1 MFLRIYRVT
10 DRLGYMC
17 LRLVA
22 EVGQWWL
29 ACARSAS
36 RLTRRTSGGVM
47 GLVVLLVSFVAW
59 LVVRAF
65 VLLRELVLGLARGS
79 LKLLSNLWA
88 LLGAALR
95 SLGST
100 LRIGLGEMLNVA
112 HQGRRLSV
120 ALGKSAAR
128 QTVLR
133 RSQHA
138 QAPEPLE
145 VVDVSLVDD
154 PLRAQNRRLSLLVV
168 MMGFVVVGALLWAT
182 DPSRSAAAPL
192 TGGADTRLLALAN
205 LTATPAGAAASISIA
220 TPIPTAT
227 PVPPALRQGGT
238 LAFVGRERG
247 QQDIWAVSVGS
258 RAPLRL
264 TNDVQDE
271 RDPAWSADGARL
283 AYASRQD
290 GNWEIYVY
298 DVPTQETTRI
308 TYDLSFQG
316 GPSWSPDNLW
326 IVYESYQGQNLDI
339 YAVPID
345 GSQTP
350 QRLTDHPAP
359 DFSPAWSSDGRRVA
373 FVSLRDGVQDI
384 YILSLD
390 TLEIVNLTQNALRD
404 EDYPTW
410 SPDGQWL
417 AYSAWEQGSEKVFV
431 QRADAPG
438 GQAQVL
444 SFGRTPGWSPD
455 GRSLVVVVDAADAS
469 QSYLYVVP
477 FGQSGAVA
485 TEVISVP
492 YGASK
497 PRWTDRGL
505 PPQLVNSGGLPL
517 GVVEPLYVEQ
527 EQSYSTGAPYRLS
540 ALPNVQAPRAFL
552 SDRVNDSFN
561 ALRARVLQLSS
572 VDFFQTLDDAWWDL
586 ERRPSPGEERRNWH
600 MTGRAFAF
608 QRSAILGFPPQ
619 IEVQREEVGVDT
631 LWRVYLRVSDD
642 AQNGQ
647 LGEPLRRLP
656 WDFLAATQGDVE
668 AYNQGGRLRRQPPAG
683 YYIDLTQVAAD
694 YGWLR
699 RPSGTDWRANAA
711 TRFYNLFYKPQGM
724 DWYTAMLET
733 HTSGELVNFAPTRT
747 PGS

>member
-10 DRLGYMC
+10 DRLGYVC
-17 LRLVA
+17 LRLAA

-29 ACARSAS
+29 SCARSAS
-36 RLTRRTSGGVM
+36 RLTRRTSGGVI
-47 GLVVLLVSFVAW
+47 GLVVMLASFVAW
-59 LVVRAF
+59 LVTRAF
-65 VLLRELVLGLARGS
+65 MLLRGLVLGVVHGS
-79 LKLLSNLWA
+79 RKLLSGLWG
-88 LLGAALR
+88 LLSAVLGGVLSSGARKIANMTGQER
-95 SLGST
+95 
-100 LRIGLGEMLNVA
+100 GLSAVG
-112 HQGRRLSV
+112 
-120 ALGKSAAR
+120 GKSAAHE
-128 QTVLR
+128 TVLR

-138 QAPEPLE
+138 QASEPSE
-145 VVDVSLVDD
+145 AADVSLIDD

-168 MMGFVVVGALLWAT
+168 MMGLIVVVALLWAT
-182 DPSRSAAAPL
+182 DPSRPAAAPL

-205 LTATPAGAAASISIA
+205 LTATPADAAASIGIA

-298 DVPTQETTRI
+298 DVPNQETTRI

-359 DFSPAWSSDGRRVA
+359 DFSPAWSPDGRRVA

-431 QRADAPG
+431 QRADAAG

-477 FGQSGAVA
+477 FDQSGAVA

-733 HTSGELVNFAPTRT
+733 HTSGELVNFAPTRA